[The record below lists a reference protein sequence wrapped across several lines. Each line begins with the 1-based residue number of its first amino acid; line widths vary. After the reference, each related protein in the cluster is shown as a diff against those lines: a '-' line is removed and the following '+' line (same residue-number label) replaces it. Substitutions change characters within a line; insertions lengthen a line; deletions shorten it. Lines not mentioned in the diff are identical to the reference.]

1 MKNIYQQLCR
11 DESGGILS
19 SEYLVLGALLTLGLV
34 VGMSAVRDT
43 LVSEM
48 EDYAAALLGLD
59 AGQVGNVGTT
69 FVGSEGG
76 VILGP

>member
-1 MKNIYQQLCR
+1 MRELYKQLSR
-11 DESGGILS
+11 DELGGILS

-43 LVSEM
+43 LVSEL

-59 AGQVGNVGTT
+59 AGQVGPVGTT
-69 FVGSEGG
+69 FMGSEGG
-76 VILGP
+76 KN

>member
-1 MKNIYQQLCR
+1 MMIQLYKRFSR

-59 AGQVGNVGTT
+59 DGEIAGFTSFKGN
-69 FVGSEGG
+69 ER
-76 VILGP
+76 GPN

>member
-1 MKNIYQQLCR
+1 MKTILRQLCR
-11 DESGGILS
+11 DESGAILS

-59 AGQVGNVGTT
+59 AGEVGGVGTV
-69 FVGSEGG
+69 FKGNEGG
-76 VILGP
+76 IGP